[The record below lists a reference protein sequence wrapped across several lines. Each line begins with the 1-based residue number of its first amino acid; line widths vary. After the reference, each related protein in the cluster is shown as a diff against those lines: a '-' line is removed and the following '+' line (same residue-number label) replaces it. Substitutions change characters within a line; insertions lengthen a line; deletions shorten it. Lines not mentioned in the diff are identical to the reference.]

1 MKFQMVR
8 QLNTDGVAVTW
19 ACKTLDVSRSGY
31 YASLGRTEPDREREN
46 AALLVRIRAIHDK
59 SDRTYGSP
67 RVTED
72 LKAEGRVVNEKRV
85 ARLMRENEIASESVK
100 KFKITTTDS
109 NHNLPIAERLFETE
123 HSDKV
128 MAPNQVWGGDI
139 TYVATDEGW
148 LFLAIFLDIFTRK
161 VVGFSCDDN
170 MRTELI
176 LRALEMALGRQD
188 VEDGQLVAHSD
199 QGSQYASDAYCSRLR
214 LAGIIA
220 SMSRRGN
227 CYDNAHVE
235 SFFHSLKTELVYRR
249 HFKTRE
255 EAKRA
260 IFEWI
265 ETWYNRQRRH
275 SSLDYM
281 TPEEYEKLALA
292 S

>member
-1 MKFQMVR
+1 MV
-8 QLNTDGVAVTW
+8 QDLHTEGVPVRILCDTVEA
-19 ACKTLDVSRSGY
+19 SRSGY
-31 YASLGRTEPDREREN
+31 YAWRKRPESER
-46 AALLVRIRAIHDK
+46 AVASGILIARIRAIFEK

-67 RVTED
+67 RIT
-72 LKAEGRVVNEKRV
+72 AELRSEGFTCSENRV
-85 ARLMRENEIASESVK
+85 ARLMRETGLASESVK
-100 KFKITTTDS
+100 KFKVKTTDS
-109 NHNLPIAERLFETE
+109 NHDLPIAERIFETE
-123 HSDKV
+123 NVAAV

-148 LFLAIFLDIFTRK
+148 LFLAIFLDLFTRK

-170 MRTELI
+170 MRTELV
-176 LRALEMALGRQD
+176 LNALAMALGRQD
-188 VEDGQLVAHSD
+188 VSDGELVAHSD
-199 QGSQYASDAYCSRLR
+199 RGSQYAADEYRKKLIV
-214 LAGIIA
+214 AGIVA
-220 SMSRRGN
+220 SMSRKGN

-249 HFKTRE
+249 NFKTRE

-275 SSLDYM
+275 SSLEYM
-281 TPEEYEKLALA
+281 SPEEYEKIALA

>member
-1 MKFQMVR
+1 MVR
-8 QLNTDGVAVTW
+8 SLNTATESVAVSLS
-19 ACKTLDVSRSGY
+19 CDTLEVSRSGY
-31 YASLGRTEPDREREN
+31 YAWLGRPESERAREN
-46 AALLVRIRAIHDK
+46 ASLLARIRAIHSK
-59 SDRTYGSP
+59 SDETYGSP
-67 RVTED
+67 RIAAE
-72 LKAEGRVVNEKRV
+72 LKAEGIAVNEKRV
-85 ARLMRENEIASESVK
+85 ARIMKENKIISESVK

-109 NHNLPIAERLFETE
+109 NHDLPIAERVFETE
-123 HSDKV
+123 YADEAV

-176 LRALEMALGRQD
+176 LNALEMALGRQE

-199 QGSQYASDAYCSRLR
+199 RGSQYASDDYAKKLR

-220 SMSRRGN
+220 SMSRKGN

-249 HFKTRE
+249 KFKTRE
-255 EAKRA
+255 EARRA

-275 SSLDYM
+275 SALEYM

>member
-1 MKFQMVR
+1 VKFAVVSK
-8 QLNTDGVAVTW
+8 LDTEGVAVTR
-19 ACKTLDVSRSGY
+19 ACKTLGVSRSGY
-31 YASLGRTEPDREREN
+31 YESLVRPESERDREN
-46 AALLVRIRAIHDK
+46 TVLLERIRAIHEK
-59 SDRTYGSP
+59 SDCTYGSP
-67 RVTED
+67 RVTGELRAD
-72 LKAEGRVVNEKRV
+72 GLVVNEKRV
-85 ARLMRENEIASESVK
+85 ARIMHENEIASEAVK

-109 NHNLPIAERLFETE
+109 NHDLPVAERIFETE
-123 HSDKV
+123 HADKV
-128 MAPNQVWGGDI
+128 MAPNQVWAGDI

-170 MRTELI
+170 MQTELI

-188 VEDGQLVAHSD
+188 VRDGELVAHSD

-220 SMSRRGN
+220 SMSRKGN

-249 HFKTRE
+249 KFKTRE
-255 EAKRA
+255 EAKQA
-260 IFEWI
+260 IFAWI
-265 ETWYNRQRRH
+265 ETWYNRERRH
-275 SSLDYM
+275 SALGYLS
-281 TPEEYEKLALA
+281 PAEFERLAMA